1 MPLTKEEEKEFDYE
15 FETQHWRFGRKWDT
29 DNFPIFDPNVESI
42 KSFIANLAHSR
53 EQKLIEKVIEILE
66 RMKNHNEMLEM
77 DGKKY
82 TEGFEKALAQ
92 AIIKIKEI
100 K

>member
-53 EQKLIEKVIEILE
+53 EQKLIEKVIEVLKNTKINEGLE
-66 RMKNHNEMLEM
+66 SSQYKAV
-77 DGKKY
+77 
-82 TEGFEKALAQ
+82 EKDRFDLTQALL
-92 AIIKIKEI
+92 KLKV
-100 K
+100 